1 MFAQLTTDSPAR
13 RFAIP
18 AVIALSAVVSVIAAK
33 LCLQFGLAWTCPLIA
48 LLHVPCPSC
57 GTTRAF
63 ASLANLDLLAAI
75 KFNPLIVIGLFALP
89 FVSLLKR
96 VPAGV
101 RQYGWWIFG
110 AIVALNWVYLFLFLP
125 R

>member
-1 MFAQLTTDSPAR
+1 MFALLTTDSPGR
-13 RFAIP
+13 RLAI
-18 AVIALSAVVSVIAAK
+18 AAMIVLSALITAIAAK
-33 LCLQFGLAWTCPLIA
+33 LCLQVGLAWTCPLIA
-48 LLHVPCPSC
+48 LLNVPCPSC

-75 KFNPLIVIGLFALP
+75 KFNPLIVLALFALP
-89 FVSLLKR
+89 FSGLLKR
-96 VPAGV
+96 VPSGM

-110 AIVALNWVYLFLFLP
+110 TAVALNWLYLVLFLP

>member
-1 MFAQLTTDSPAR
+1 MISATLQKLNARKLT
-13 RFAIP
+13 F
-18 AVIALSAVVSVIAAK
+18 VLIAALCGMLVLVFAK

-48 LLHVPCPSC
+48 LLNVPCPSC
-57 GTTRAF
+57 GTTRAL
-63 ASLANLDLLAAI
+63 ASLASFDLLAAV
-75 KFNPLIVIGLFALP
+75 KFNPLIVLGLFALP

-110 AIVALNWVYLFLFLP
+110 AVVALNWAYLFLFLP

>member
-1 MFAQLTTDSPAR
+1 MFAQLTTDSPIRRVAIATTIIFGALITAIMAR
-13 RFAIP
+13 F
-18 AVIALSAVVSVIAAK
+18 
-33 LCLQFGLAWTCPLIA
+33 CLQHGLAWTCPLIA
-48 LLHVPCPSC
+48 LLNVPCPSC

-75 KFNPLIVIGLFALP
+75 KFNPLIVLALFALP
-89 FVSLLKR
+89 FSGLLKR
-96 VPAGV
+96 VPSGL

-110 AIVALNWVYLFLFLP
+110 TVVALNWLYLFLFLP

>member
-13 RFAIP
+13 RLAI
-18 AVIALSAVVSVIAAK
+18 AATIVLSALITAIAAK
-33 LCLQFGLAWTCPLIA
+33 LCLQHGFAWTCPLIA
-48 LLHVPCPSC
+48 LLNVPCPSC

-63 ASLANLDLLAAI
+63 ASLANLDPLAAI
-75 KFNPLIVIGLFALP
+75 KFNPLIVLSLFALP
-89 FVSLLKR
+89 FSGLLKR
-96 VPAGV
+96 VPSGV

-110 AIVALNWVYLFLFLP
+110 TVVVLNWLYLFLFLP